1 MKEQNRDVIQY
12 HPAKERLM
20 SGTAS
25 SKVSFDPVAEAK
37 MIPREDIEHYQ
48 SQDYKD
54 IISRMRGSR
63 KDNAFSNYSRFI
75 PPTRFELEAIEE
87 RNKFSFSV
95 IDTSKK
101 LLKKVPNYPHFQQQ
115 QARTD
120 NFLTPDLIKFE
131 EACLLQ
137 KAQRKQ
143 RLQ

>member
-1 MKEQNRDVIQY
+1 LKPVRSIKPDIARIIMKEQNRDVIQY

-101 LLKKVPNYPHFQQQ
+101 LLKKVPNYPHF
-115 QARTD
+115 
-120 NFLTPDLIKFE
+120 
-131 EACLLQ
+131 
-137 KAQRKQ
+137 
-143 RLQ
+143 